1 MATRNVPKDLQTHL
15 QLLEENGKLVRV
27 DREINKDTLLHPLV
41 RWQFRG
47 LEEKNRKAFLF
58 QKVVDSRDQKF
69 TIPVAVGAIA
79 GSQEIYDFGVGC
91 GGNDTLKLWEE
102 ALTHPVAPRIV
113 DSGPVQEV
121 VHIKDTLLEHGGL
134 EELPVPIS
142 TPGFDNAPY
151 LSAALWIAKDPD
163 TGIRNIGQYRGQ
175 IKGQLKTAIQTARD
189 FGQIWEKYNAR
200 GEPMPAAAVIGAS
213 PSVYFASVEVMP
225 FGFDELG
232 IAGVLQGEPVELVRC
247 KSIDLEVPAWGEIV
261 LEGKVRTDVL
271 EPEGSF
277 GESHGYSDPRTLSF
291 IFEVTAITHRKNP
304 IFLSV
309 ISQLTPSES
318 SKMKQKGYEAD
329 FYNHLRN
336 HCGFREVTEVRLY
349 EDLLNRQ
356 FGVIKMKKRSPFQPM
371 NALYAFIARRG
382 ICKFLV
388 AVDDDIDAT
397 DPTAV
402 NWAIIT
408 RSQPHRDLRI
418 IHPRPL
424 PWGPLQYVA
433 DGTRYDHVD
442 SAVLIDA
449 TQKAPLPPVSLPD
462 RLYMEDALKVW
473 QELGLPEVKPRN
485 PWFGYSL
492 GDWTQVS
499 TDEAQLAVRGR
510 YYETADKLATQQ
522 IHVKQGTRLS
532 DIRHHTRPL

>member
-1 MATRNVPKDLQTHL
+1 
-15 QLLEENGKLVRV
+15 
-27 DREINKDTLLHPLV
+27 
-41 RWQFRG
+41 
-47 LEEKNRKAFLF
+47 
-58 QKVVDSRDQKF
+58 
-69 TIPVAVGAIA
+69 
-79 GSQEIYDFGVGC
+79 
-91 GGNDTLKLWEE
+91 
-102 ALTHPVAPRIV
+102 
-113 DSGPVQEV
+113 
-121 VHIKDTLLEHGGL
+121 
-134 EELPVPIS
+134 
-142 TPGFDNAPY
+142 
-151 LSAALWIAKDPD
+151 
-163 TGIRNIGQYRGQ
+163 
-175 IKGQLKTAIQTARD
+175 
-189 FGQIWEKYNAR
+189 
-200 GEPMPAAAVIGAS
+200 
-213 PSVYFASVEVMP
+213 
-225 FGFDELG
+225 
-232 IAGVLQGEPVELVRC
+232 
-247 KSIDLEVPAWGEIV
+247 
-261 LEGKVRTDVL
+261 
-271 EPEGSF
+271 
-277 GESHGYSDPRTLSF
+277 
-291 IFEVTAITHRKNP
+291 
-304 IFLSV
+304 
-309 ISQLTPSES
+309 
-318 SKMKQKGYEAD
+318 
-329 FYNHLRN
+329 
-336 HCGFREVTEVRLY
+336 
-349 EDLLNRQ
+349 
-356 FGVIKMKKRSPFQPM
+356 MKKRSPFQPM

-433 DGTRYDHVD
+433 DGTRYDHVY

-473 QELGLPEVKPRN
+473 QDLGLPEVKPRN

-522 IHVKQGTRLS
+522 IHVKQGTRLI